1 MESRGNCARESMEGV
16 KDQWVRSRGRA
27 KFISEEGVYK
37 VNEESV
43 REEGDSLI
51 VHVRSG
57 NVIWSV
63 RHGIRSAEILAQN
76 VLKGKI
82 KFG

>member
-1 MESRGNCARESMEGV
+1 M
-16 KDQWVRSRGRA
+16 
-27 KFISEEGVYK
+27 KFISEGGVYK
-37 VNEESV
+37 VDEESV

-51 VHVRSG
+51 IHVRSG
-57 NVIWSV
+57 NVIWLV
-63 RHGIRSAEILAQN
+63 RQGVRSAEILAWN